1 VNARWI
7 FWIAFGLLIV
17 VGLVMGGL
25 GDKSIAVTYRNE
37 TGHPVTVY
45 PYGHSYPAGQRA
57 LGAGGTFKDNLLASD
72 TQPKTHIARVE
83 AFDESGNL
91 IYCHSLDYGE
101 LSGNGGLIEIRP
113 GENTC

>member
-1 VNARWI
+1 MNARWM
-7 FWIAFGLLIV
+7 FWIGFGLLIV

-37 TGHPVTVY
+37 TDRPVTVY

-72 TQPKTHIARVE
+72 TQPKTHIASVE

-91 IYCHSLDYGE
+91 IYCHSFNYGE
-101 LSGNGGLIEIRP
+101 LKGNGGLIDIRP
-113 GENTC
+113 GENAC